1 VTADAVPL
9 LHLGRAG
16 GTPPSDDEVL
26 DIAGDG
32 TWTARRTV
40 GGRRVGRFAGS
51 LDGRALA
58 GLRRDVERAAAAGDA
73 RVPTP
78 HNGATE
84 SFELEGGA
92 SLLTGSNEDAPAGWR
107 PLVKR
112 ARTFLLEGAIEGPV
126 AALELVADLAAA
138 RIVHAGTEPVEV
150 DPASVRV
157 QVARVGSDGAR
168 LGDWARGSGDQ
179 PGWVTA
185 DAGWV
190 LDLPFAHGLDPR
202 PGDVLQVRVELRVR
216 DGGVRRVRLYVPV
229 RATPSA

>member
-1 VTADAVPL
+1 VTPEATSL

-16 GTPPSDDEVL
+16 GTAPSDDEVL
-26 DIAGDG
+26 DVAADG
-32 TWTARRTV
+32 SWTSRRTV
-40 GGRRVGRFAGS
+40 GGKRVGRFAGT
-51 LDGRALA
+51 LDDRALA

-84 SFELEGGA
+84 SFEVDGA

-126 AALELVADLAAA
+126 AALELVADLATA

-150 DPASVRV
+150 DPASLKV
-157 QVARVGSDGAR
+157 QVARVGPDGAR
-168 LGDWARGSGDQ
+168 LGDWARGSGDE
-179 PGWVTA
+179 PGWA
-185 DAGWV
+185 PAGPGWT
-190 LDLPFAHGLDPR
+190 LDLPFDHGLDPN
-202 PGDVLQVRVELRVR
+202 PGEVLQVRVELRVR

-229 RATPSA
+229 RA